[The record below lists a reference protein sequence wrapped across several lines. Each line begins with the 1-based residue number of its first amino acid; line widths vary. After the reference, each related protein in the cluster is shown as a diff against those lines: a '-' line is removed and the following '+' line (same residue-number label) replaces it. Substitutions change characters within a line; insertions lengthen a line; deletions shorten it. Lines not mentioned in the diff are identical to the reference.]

1 MAKKLKIKQIK
12 SLIGSQPKHK
22 LTMKAIGFRHHQ
34 QTLEKVDTPQ
44 LRGMLFQVRHLV
56 SVEELKAVPKK

>member
-1 MAKKLKIKQIK
+1 
-12 SLIGSQPKHK
+12 
-22 LTMKAIGFRHHQ
+22 MKAIGFRHHQ